1 MAKFF
6 FFFFGWGETEG
17 GREEEEGE
25 RGVGGA
31 EGAGKWSGRWSIQH
45 AGLCCGDTR
54 YLWVQRSLFAGHRGI
69 DFLSMSAPFFRA
81 QNAGDNGKLIH
92 S

>member
-1 MAKFF
+1 MEWEMEHPAC
-6 FFFFGWGETEG
+6 GSVL
-17 GREEEEGE
+17 
-25 RGVGGA
+25 RG
-31 EGAGKWSGRWSIQH
+31 H
-45 AGLCCGDTR
+45 TR